1 MAADLPRVG
10 PEHLTP
16 HDLVGYSRC
25 PHEMEL
31 TRSRHHTAHG
41 APPPPVLT
49 PANAVPERHSPMF
62 PPPLGGVRAIE
73 GRLDIRTEDRV
84 AYSDPGEEDLPMLF
98 PPERIGMASCFATH
112 GVNLWDDELGLSGRP
127 DLVIERGE
135 SYIPLEYKSTH
146 LFLGFHSPHGRG
158 FDVIQAIAECRLVH
172 AASGRRPP
180 YGIVLYG
187 DRDGDGAREGWVEV
201 PYGPAEEAWLR
212 AALVQVR
219 QDRIRA
225 PVPSDRNCPACEPNA
240 AGLCRWAASRYVGH
254 GLAVAGPSALMAANP
269 RPLVPR

>member
-1 MAADLPRVG
+1 MAAAIPPVA

-31 TRSRHHTAHG
+31 MRRRHHRLATG
-41 APPPPVLT
+41 ADGPVLT
-49 PANAVPERHSPMF
+49 PPDATPERHSPLF
-62 PPPLGGVRAIE
+62 SPPTSALRVLE
-73 GRLDIRTEDRV
+73 GRLDIGPGDRLV
-84 AYSDPGEEDLPMLF
+84 YADPGERDLPVLF
-98 PPERIGMASCFATH
+98 PPERIANEACFARH
-112 GVNLWDDELGLSGRP
+112 GVNLWDDDLGLSGRP
-127 DLVIERGE
+127 DLILDRGGQ
-135 SYIPLEYKSTH
+135 YVPLEYKATH
-146 LFLGFHSPHGRG
+146 LFLGYHTAHGRG
-158 FDVIQAIAECRLVH
+158 FDVIQAIAECRLVE

-219 QDRIRA
+219 HDRVRA
-225 PVPSDRNCPACEPNA
+225 PVPSDRTCPSCEPNA
-240 AGLCRWAASRYVGH
+240 AGLCRWAASRFTGH
-254 GLAVAGPSALMAANP
+254 VPSAAGPLAASPVRALIQ
-269 RPLVPR
+269 R